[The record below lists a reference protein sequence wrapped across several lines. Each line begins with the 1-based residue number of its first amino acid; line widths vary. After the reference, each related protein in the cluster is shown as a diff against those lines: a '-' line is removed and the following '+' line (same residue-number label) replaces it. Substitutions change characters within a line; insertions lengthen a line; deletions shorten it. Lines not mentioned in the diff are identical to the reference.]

1 MDIFQIL
8 KENMIRFKTKNLNED
23 SFQQYKGVYKTW
35 PEWQKEGFNWVG
47 TKYAV
52 KATTDKY
59 DQPLQLVPIYIM
71 DVPKNNTKLGDTD
84 RNEAFQHFYKNLKKK
99 SPDYINRAHKGM
111 VIKDSG
117 SDYILACLVSENEL
131 EAAVINMPWNQTWDR
146 LTDKAWN
153 TDSSSD
159 DDSIPYN
166 NIVLFTDIYVTGPA
180 KPGAEYELSSQLNKL
195 ARAAGIDVYKK
206 VFKKAGG
213 RVINRTNVADMN
225 HPGVESQLQ
234 YAVVFINDPAYDEIR
249 TKAYPNLDTHIYG
262 RGIKKLDRS
271 IIEM

>member
-35 PEWQKEGFNWVG
+35 PEWQNEGFSWVD
-47 TKYAV
+47 TKYAI
-52 KATTDKY
+52 KATTDKH
-59 DQPLQLVPIYIM
+59 DQPLKLHPIYMM

-84 RNEAFQHFYKNLKKK
+84 RNEAFQYFYKNLKQK
-99 SPDYINRAHKGM
+99 SPDYINHAHKGM
-111 VIKDSG
+111 VIKESG

-131 EAAVINMPWNQTWDR
+131 DVAVVTRSYNQTWDR

-153 TDSSSD
+153 TDSSSA
-159 DDSIPYN
+159 DDSIPLDKS
-166 NIVLFTDIYVTGPA
+166 ILFTDIYVSAPA
-180 KPGAEYELSSQLNKL
+180 KPGSEYELSSQLHSL
-195 ARAAGIDVYKK
+195 ARAAGINVNKK
-206 VFKKAGG
+206 VFKQAGG

-249 TKAYPNLDTHIYG
+249 TTTYPNLDTHIYG
-262 RGIKKLDRS
+262 KGVKKLDKS